1 MKQFFIEIVT
11 YLSLNS
17 PDDLEK
23 TTSIINVNFISSI
36 EASKNDYGKNV
47 TSVIIMNNG
56 SSYLVTE
63 SRSEIYA
70 LIPE

>member
-1 MKQFFIEIVT
+1 MKKSFIEIVT
-11 YLSLNS
+11 FVSLNT

-23 TTSIINVNFISSI
+23 TTSLINVNFISSV
-36 EASKNDYGKNV
+36 EASKNDFGKNV
-47 TSVIIMNNG
+47 TSVIVMSNG